1 MPFFIALQF
10 DLISALKSFA
20 CCSIFLFASLQSLP
34 AYFNYWF
41 CDSTDFSALPIFY
54 SRIFVILATMP
65 LFFSLIFNLI
75 SAYKISVSLYTFFF
89 FAILQSLPL
98 YYSDLLLYQYRCS
111 KCCKISCHSCIYFL
125 FHPFF
130 HFCIN
135 FCLMFNLFLLNFI

>member
-41 CDSTDFSALPIFY
+41 CDSFTHLLFQNICYFGYYALIFFFNIQFNFCLQNFCLLIY
-54 SRIFVILATMP
+54 
-65 LFFSLIFNLI
+65 FFSFLLSYNLC
-75 SAYKISVSLYTFFF
+75 
-89 FAILQSLPL
+89 
-98 YYSDLLLYQYRCS
+98 LLYQYRCS

-135 FCLMFNLFLLNFI
+135 FCLMFNLFLLNFL